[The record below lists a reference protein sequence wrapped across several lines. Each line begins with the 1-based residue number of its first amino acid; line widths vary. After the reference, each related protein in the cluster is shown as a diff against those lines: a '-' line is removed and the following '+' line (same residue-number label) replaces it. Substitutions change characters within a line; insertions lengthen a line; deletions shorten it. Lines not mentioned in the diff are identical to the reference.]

1 MKKISRPIS
10 AMVLTGV
17 IVAATAGGAYA
28 YWLTTGTGTGTA
40 TVGQIKVLEIRQSP
54 ITEIML
60 DTPTAFSVSVKNP
73 NDFVVSLKG
82 LTKFT
87 VTGDV
92 DKDHRACKFADNFKV
107 KAPVLDASTKVI
119 GARES
124 VSFKDGSITLTNDPN
139 LNQIACQGAT
149 VTLSYEL
156 K

>member
-1 MKKISRPIS
+1 MKKISRPLTATVLAG
-10 AMVLTGV
+10 AMVMAG
-17 IVAATAGGAYA
+17 AGGAYA
-28 YWLTTGTGTGTA
+28 YWLTTGKGTGTA
-40 TVGQIKVLEIRQSP
+40 KVGQIKVLEIRQSP
-54 ITEIML
+54 ITEMML
-60 DTPTAFSVSVKNP
+60 DIPTAYSVTVKNP

-92 DKDHRACKFADNFKV
+92 DRDHRACKFADNFK
-107 KAPVLDASTKVI
+107 ATPPRLNPAITVI
-119 GARES
+119 GAHES
-124 VSFKDGSITLTNDPN
+124 VSFRDGSITLTNDPN

>member
-107 KAPVLDASTKVI
+107 KAPVLDPSTKVI